1 MAGKQNFLAGR
12 TNMLCER
19 CGKREATVNVICVVN
34 NTKVSKWL
42 CESCAKEFAAE
53 GILSGQQ
60 GGGARNILEEIFK
73 PLRRLAEHSYEETYG
88 QKDHFYT
95 DMGERILAT
104 ARRTAARRQQEET
117 GTEHI
122 LWAMLQEPES
132 QAAHLLL
139 NCGVDKYT
147 LLGELETWMGKTVE
161 GANPVAYTNEASR
174 ALEYA
179 KSFSDSDGLYLTGS
193 GHLLLGLLAEEG
205 CVASRVLARFNISM
219 ERVQSMMHE
228 EFIRTRALPENNK
241 FKSQAKKEKAETEL
255 RKALKLLK
263 GFGRNLNELAEQG
276 KLDPVLGRE
285 KELEHVMR
293 ILCRRT
299 KNNPVLIGESG
310 VGKTAVAEGLAQQI
324 ANKSVP
330 EFLADKIIFS
340 LELGYVVAGAKYRGE
355 LEERLRN
362 IIEAVKRCPRI
373 ILFMDELQMLM
384 NGGDGSMNIGNIIKP
399 ALARGE
405 LHVIGAT
412 TLEDYRKSVEKD
424 AALERRFQP
433 VRVDAPDA
441 DTALRILKHLCGRYE
456 AYHHVRVTEEALEA
470 AVRLSDRYLPDRNLP
485 DKAIDILDEACASV
499 RLHSIRDYSGQMG
512 DPVVDADTVRLIVSH
527 WTNIPLTRLDA
538 AESGNLL
545 QLEKA
550 LHERI
555 VGQNDAVK
563 AVAQAVRRARAG
575 LKDPHR
581 PAGSFL
587 FLGPTGVGKT
597 ELAKAL
603 AENLFGDERAL
614 IRFDM
619 SEYMEKHTASR
630 LVGAPPGYVGYEEGG
645 RLTSAVKH
653 RPYSVI
659 LLDEIEKA
667 HPDIF
672 NLLLQIMED
681 GRLTDGQG
689 VTVDF
694 RNCVILM
701 TSNACAELMSDRHSL
716 GFAATAGDALANQKQ
731 NVLQGI
737 KDIFRPEFLNRLDEM
752 IVFDP
757 LGKKELSQIVDKMLD
772 DLQIRLKDTGM
783 RLRVTSAARDKL
795 LQEGMDPRY
804 GARPLR
810 RALQKEIEDELA
822 DLYLERTFTD
832 GDEIL
837 IDVIGG
843 EFSFSRL
850 KEAQPEDLVPIQGG
864 QNRV

>member
-1 MAGKQNFLAGR
+1 
-12 TNMLCER
+12 MLCER
-19 CGKREATVNVICVVN
+19 CGKREATVNVVCVIN
-34 NTKVSKWL
+34 DTRVSKWL

-53 GILSGQQ
+53 GVMAGQK
-60 GGGARNILEEIFK
+60 GENARNILEEFFK
-73 PLRRLAEHSYEETYG
+73 PLRRLAEKNYYAEQN

-95 DMGERILAT
+95 DLAEKILVA
-104 ARRTAARRQQEET
+104 ARRTAVQRQQEEI

-139 NCGVDKYT
+139 RCGVDKYT

-161 GANPVAYTNEASR
+161 GANPASYTKEAS
-174 ALEYA
+174 ASLQYA
-179 KSFSDSDGLYLTGS
+179 KSFSDADGLYLISS
-193 GHLLLGLLAEEG
+193 GHILLGLLAEEG
-205 CVASRVLARFNISM
+205 CVASRVLARFTIDMN
-219 ERVQSMMHE
+219 RVQVMMHE
-228 EFIRTRALPENNK
+228 EFIQTHALPEKNK
-241 FKSQAKKEKAETEL
+241 FKSQAKKEKAEAEL
-255 RKALKLLK
+255 QKALKLLN
-263 GFGRNLNELAEQG
+263 GFGRNLNELASQD
-276 KLDPVLGRE
+276 KLDPMLGRE

-310 VGKTAVAEGLAQQI
+310 VGKTAIAEGLAQRI
-324 ANKSVP
+324 ANGEVP
-330 EFLADKIIFS
+330 EFLSDKIIFS

-362 IIEAVKRCPRI
+362 IIEAVKHCPRI

-384 NGGDGSMNIGNIIKP
+384 NGGDGTMNIANIIKP

-433 VRVDAPDA
+433 VRVDAPDTEA
-441 DTALRILKHLCGRYE
+441 ALKILKRLSGRYE
-456 AYHHVRVTEEALEA
+456 RYHHVQVTEEALEA
-470 AVRLSDRYLPDRNLP
+470 AVKLSDRYLTDRNLP

-499 RLHSIRDYSGQMG
+499 RLHSSKDYSGQMG
-512 DPVVDADTVRLIVSH
+512 DPVVDADTVRHIISQ
-527 WTNIPLTRLDA
+527 WTNIPLTRLNA
-538 AESGNLL
+538 AESSSLL
-545 QLEKA
+545 QLENA

-555 VGQNDAVK
+555 VGQNAAVK
-563 AVAQAVRRARAG
+563 GVAQAVRRARAG
-575 LKDPHR
+575 LKDPRR
-581 PAGSFL
+581 PVGSFL

-614 IRFDM
+614 LRFDM

-630 LVGAPPGYVGYEEGG
+630 LIGAPPGYVGYEEGG
-645 RLTSAVKH
+645 RLTSAVKR
-653 RPYSVI
+653 RPYSII

-701 TSNACAELMSDRHSL
+701 TSNACAEMMSDRRSL
-716 GFAATAGDALANQKQ
+716 GFAADADTAVANQKQ
-731 NVLQGI
+731 NILQGI
-737 KDIFRPEFLNRLDEM
+737 KDIFRPEFLNRLDEI

-757 LGKKELSQIVDKMLD
+757 LGKKELAQIVDKMLEE
-772 DLQIRLKDTGM
+772 LQKRLQDTGM
-783 RLRVTSAARDKL
+783 SLRMTAAARDKL
-795 LQEGMDPRY
+795 LQTGMDVRY

-810 RALQKEIEDELA
+810 RALQKEIEDKLA
-822 DLYLERTFTD
+822 DLYLEGTFSA
-832 GDEIL
+832 GDHIL
-837 IDVIGG
+837 IDVLSGD
-843 EFSFSRL
+843 FSFSRL
-850 KEAQPEDLVPIQGG
+850 KEADTENMVPVQEE
-864 QNRV
+864 QNYG

>member
-1 MAGKQNFLAGR
+1 
-12 TNMLCER
+12 MLCER
-19 CGKREATVNVICVVN
+19 CGKREATVNVVCVVN
-34 NTKVSKWL
+34 NTRVSKWL
-42 CESCAKEFAAE
+42 CEQCAKEFAAE
-53 GILSGQQ
+53 GVLAGKN
-60 GGGARNILEEIFK
+60 GDGARNILEEIFK
-73 PLRRLAEHSYEETYG
+73 PLRRLAEKNYAEESS
-88 QKDHFYT
+88 QMNNFYT
-95 DMGERILAT
+95 GMAERILTA
-104 ARRTAARRQQEET
+104 ARRTATQRQQEEIGT
-117 GTEHI
+117 GHI
-122 LWAMLQEPES
+122 LWAMLQVPES

-139 NCGVDKYT
+139 RCGVDKYT

-161 GANPVAYTNEASR
+161 GANPVTYTREASG
-174 ALEYA
+174 AMEYA
-179 KSFSDSDGLYLTGS
+179 KSFSDADGLYLVGS
-193 GHLLLGLLAEEG
+193 GHILLGLLAEEG
-205 CVASRVLARFNISM
+205 CVASRVLARFNITM
-219 ERVQSMMHE
+219 NRVQAMMHE
-228 EFIRTRALPENNK
+228 EFIKTHTLPENNK
-241 FKSQAKKEKAETEL
+241 FKSQAKREKAEAEMQ
-255 RKALKLLK
+255 KALKLLK
-263 GFGRNLNELAEQG
+263 GFGRNLNDLAEQG
-276 KLDPVLGRE
+276 KLDPVWGRE

-310 VGKTAVAEGLAQQI
+310 VGKTAVAEGLAQMIVRHQ
-324 ANKSVP
+324 AP

-355 LEERLRN
+355 LEERLQN
-362 IIEAVKRCPRI
+362 IIEAVKNCPRI

-384 NGGDGSMNIGNIIKP
+384 NGGDGAMNIANIIKP

-441 DTALRILKHLCGRYE
+441 AAALRILKHLCERYE
-456 AYHHVRVTEEALEA
+456 NYHRVHVTEEALET
-470 AVRLSDRYLPDRNLP
+470 AVKLSDRYITDRNLP
-485 DKAIDILDEACASV
+485 DKAIDILDEACAS
-499 RLHSIRDYSGQMG
+499 IRMNSVKDYSGEMG
-512 DPVVDADTVRLIVSH
+512 DPVVDADTVRKIISH
-527 WTNIPLTRLDA
+527 WTNIPLTRINT
-538 AESGNLL
+538 AESDNLL
-545 QLEKA
+545 LLENA

-555 VGQNDAVK
+555 VGQNAAVK

-575 LKDPHR
+575 LKDPRR
-581 PAGSFL
+581 PVGSFL

-614 IRFDM
+614 LRFDM

-645 RLTSAVKH
+645 RLTSAVKR
-653 RPYSVI
+653 RPYSII

-701 TSNACAELMSDRHSL
+701 TSNACAELMSDKHSL
-716 GFAATAGDALANQKQ
+716 GFAADTGAAVASQKQ
-731 NVLQGI
+731 NILQGI
-737 KDIFRPEFLNRLDEM
+737 KDIFRPEFLNRLDEI

-757 LGKKELSQIVDKMLD
+757 LGKKELAQIVDNMLK
-772 DLQIRLKDTGM
+772 DLQKRLQETGL
-783 RLRVTSAARDKL
+783 RLRITSAAKDKL
-795 LQEGMDPRY
+795 LQTGMDVRY

-810 RALQKEIEDELA
+810 RALQKEIEDKLA
-822 DLYLERTFTD
+822 DLYLERTFTS
-832 GDEIL
+832 GDEVL
-837 IDVIGG
+837 IDVIGSD
-843 EFSFSRL
+843 FSFTRL
-850 KEAQPEDLVPIQGG
+850 KETQTENLVPVQEE
-864 QNRV
+864 QNHG

>member
-1 MAGKQNFLAGR
+1 
-12 TNMLCER
+12 MLCER
-19 CGKREATVNVICVVN
+19 CGKREATVNVVCVIN
-34 NTKVSKWL
+34 DTRVSKWL

-53 GILSGQQ
+53 GVMAGQK
-60 GGGARNILEEIFK
+60 GENARNILEEFFK
-73 PLRRLAEHSYEETYG
+73 PLRRLAEKNYYAEQN

-95 DMGERILAT
+95 DLAEKILAA
-104 ARRTAARRQQEET
+104 ARRTAVQRQQEEI

-139 NCGVDKYT
+139 RCGVDKYT

-161 GANPVAYTNEASR
+161 GANPASYTKEAAA
-174 ALEYA
+174 ALQYA
-179 KSFSDSDGLYLTGS
+179 KSFSDTDGLYLISS
-193 GHLLLGLLAEEG
+193 GHILLGLLAEEG
-205 CVASRVLARFNISM
+205 CVASRVLARFTIDMN
-219 ERVQSMMHE
+219 RVQVMMHE
-228 EFIRTRALPENNK
+228 EFIQTHALPEKNK
-241 FKSQAKKEKAETEL
+241 FKSQAKKEKAEAEL
-255 RKALKLLK
+255 QKALKLLN
-263 GFGRNLNELAEQG
+263 GFGRNLNELASQD
-276 KLDPVLGRE
+276 KLDPMLGRE

-310 VGKTAVAEGLAQQI
+310 VGKTAIAEGLAQRI
-324 ANKSVP
+324 ANGEVP
-330 EFLADKIIFS
+330 EFLSDKIIFS

-362 IIEAVKRCPRI
+362 IIEAVKHCPRI

-384 NGGDGSMNIGNIIKP
+384 NGGDGTMNIANIIKP

-433 VRVDAPDA
+433 VRVDAPDTEA
-441 DTALRILKHLCGRYE
+441 ALKILKRLSGRYE
-456 AYHHVRVTEEALEA
+456 RYHHVQVTEEALEA
-470 AVRLSDRYLPDRNLP
+470 AVKLSDRYLTDRNLP

-499 RLHSIRDYSGQMG
+499 RLHSSKDYSGQMG
-512 DPVVDADTVRLIVSH
+512 DPVVDADTVRHIISQ
-527 WTNIPLTRLDA
+527 WTNIPLTRLNA
-538 AESGNLL
+538 AESSSLL
-545 QLEKA
+545 QLENA

-555 VGQNDAVK
+555 VGQNAAVK
-563 AVAQAVRRARAG
+563 GVAQAVRRARAG
-575 LKDPHR
+575 LKDPRR
-581 PAGSFL
+581 PVGSFL

-614 IRFDM
+614 LRFDM

-630 LVGAPPGYVGYEEGG
+630 LIGAPPGYVGYEEGG
-645 RLTSAVKH
+645 RLTSAVKR
-653 RPYSVI
+653 RPYSII

-701 TSNACAELMSDRHSL
+701 TSNACAEMMSDRRSL
-716 GFAATAGDALANQKQ
+716 GFAADADTAVANQKQ
-731 NVLQGI
+731 NILQGI
-737 KDIFRPEFLNRLDEM
+737 KDIFRPEFLNRLDEI

-757 LGKKELSQIVDKMLD
+757 LGKKELAQIVDKMLEE
-772 DLQIRLKDTGM
+772 LQKRLQDTGM
-783 RLRVTSAARDKL
+783 SLRMTAAARDKL
-795 LQEGMDPRY
+795 LQTGMDVRY

-810 RALQKEIEDELA
+810 RALQKEIEDKLA
-822 DLYLERTFTD
+822 DLYLEGTFSA
-832 GDEIL
+832 GDHIL
-837 IDVIGG
+837 IDVLSGD
-843 EFSFSRL
+843 FSFSRL
-850 KEAQPEDLVPIQGG
+850 KEADTENMVPVQEE
-864 QNRV
+864 QNYG

>member
-1 MAGKQNFLAGR
+1 
-12 TNMLCER
+12 MLCER
-19 CGKREATVNVICVVN
+19 CGKREATVNVVCVIN
-34 NTKVSKWL
+34 DTRVSKWL

-53 GILSGQQ
+53 GVMAGQK
-60 GGGARNILEEIFK
+60 GENARNILEEFFK
-73 PLRRLAEHSYEETYG
+73 PLRRLAEKNYHAEQN

-95 DMGERILAT
+95 DLAEKILVA
-104 ARRTAARRQQEET
+104 ARRTAVQRQQEEI

-139 NCGVDKYT
+139 RCGVDKYT

-161 GANPVAYTNEASR
+161 GANPASYT
-174 ALEYA
+174 YA
-179 KSFSDSDGLYLTGS
+179 KSFSDADGLYLISS
-193 GHLLLGLLAEEG
+193 GHILLGLLAEDG
-205 CVASRVLARFNISM
+205 CVASRVLARFTIDMN
-219 ERVQSMMHE
+219 RVQVMMHE
-228 EFIRTRALPENNK
+228 EFIQTHALPEKNK
-241 FKSQAKKEKAETEL
+241 FKSQAKKEKAEAEL
-255 RKALKLLK
+255 QKALKLLN
-263 GFGRNLNELAEQG
+263 GFGRNLNELASQD
-276 KLDPVLGRE
+276 KLDPMLGRE

-310 VGKTAVAEGLAQQI
+310 VGKTAIAEGLAQRI
-324 ANKSVP
+324 ANREVP
-330 EFLADKIIFS
+330 EFLSDKIIFS

-362 IIEAVKRCPRI
+362 IIEAVKHCPRI

-384 NGGDGSMNIGNIIKP
+384 NGGDGTMNIANIIKP

-433 VRVDAPDA
+433 VRVDAPDTEA
-441 DTALRILKHLCGRYE
+441 ALKILKRLSGRYE
-456 AYHHVRVTEEALEA
+456 RYHHVQVTEEALEA
-470 AVRLSDRYLPDRNLP
+470 AVKLSDRYLTDRNLP

-499 RLHSIRDYSGQMG
+499 RLHSSKDYSGQMG
-512 DPVVDADTVRLIVSH
+512 DPVVDADTVRHIISQ
-527 WTNIPLTRLDA
+527 WTNIPLTRLNA
-538 AESGNLL
+538 AESSSLL
-545 QLEKA
+545 QLENA

-555 VGQNDAVK
+555 VGQNAAVK
-563 AVAQAVRRARAG
+563 GVAQAVRRARAG
-575 LKDPHR
+575 LKDPRR
-581 PAGSFL
+581 PVGSFL

-614 IRFDM
+614 LRFDM

-630 LVGAPPGYVGYEEGG
+630 LIGAPPGYVGYEEGG
-645 RLTSAVKH
+645 RLTSAVKR
-653 RPYSVI
+653 RPYSII

-701 TSNACAELMSDRHSL
+701 TSNACAEMMSDRRSL
-716 GFAATAGDALANQKQ
+716 GFAADADTAVANQKQ
-731 NVLQGI
+731 NILQGI
-737 KDIFRPEFLNRLDEM
+737 KDIFRPEFLNRLDEI

-757 LGKKELSQIVDKMLD
+757 LGKKELAQIVDKMLEE
-772 DLQIRLKDTGM
+772 LQKRLLDTGM
-783 RLRVTSAARDKL
+783 SLRMTAAARDKL
-795 LQEGMDPRY
+795 LQTGMDVRY

-810 RALQKEIEDELA
+810 RALQKEIEDKLA
-822 DLYLERTFTD
+822 DLYLEGTFSA
-832 GDEIL
+832 GDHIL
-837 IDVIGG
+837 IDVLSGD
-843 EFSFSRL
+843 FSFSRL
-850 KEAQPEDLVPIQGG
+850 KEAETENMVPVQEE
-864 QNRV
+864 QNYG

>member
-1 MAGKQNFLAGR
+1 
-12 TNMLCER
+12 MLCER
-19 CGKREATVNVICVVN
+19 CGEKEATVNVVCVVN
-34 NTKVSKWL
+34 NTRVSKWL
-42 CESCAKEFAAE
+42 CDSCAKEFATE
-53 GILSGQQ
+53 GFLSGKN
-60 GGGARNILEEIFK
+60 GEGTRNILEEIFK
-73 PLRRLAEHSYEETYG
+73 PLRRLAEKNTEG
-88 QKDHFYT
+88 VFDQKNHFYT
-95 DMGERILAT
+95 DITESILSA
-104 ARRTAARRQQEET
+104 ARRTAARRQQEEI

-122 LWAMLQEPES
+122 LWAMLQEPDS
-132 QAAHLLL
+132 QAAGLLL
-139 NCGVDKYT
+139 KCGVDKYT
-147 LLGELETWMGKTVE
+147 LLGELETWMGKTAD
-161 GANPVAYTNEASR
+161 GAGPVSYTKEAAR
-174 ALEYA
+174 AMEYA
-179 KSFSDSDGLYLTGS
+179 RSFADADGLYLTSS
-193 GHLLLGLLAEEG
+193 GHLLLGLLAEDG
-205 CVASRVLARFNISM
+205 CVASRVLARFNIGM
-219 ERVQSMMHE
+219 DKVQSMMHE
-228 EFIRTRALPENNK
+228 EFIRTHLLPEGNK
-241 FKSQAKKEKAETEL
+241 FKSQAKKEKEEAEL

-263 GFGRNLNELAEQG
+263 GFGRNLNDLAGQG

-310 VGKTAVAEGLAQQI
+310 VGKTAIAEGLAQKI
-324 ANKSVP
+324 VNKEAP

-362 IIEAVKRCPRI
+362 IIEAVKHCPRI

-384 NGGDGSMNIGNIIKP
+384 NGGDGTANIANIIKP

-405 LHVIGAT
+405 LHVMGAT

-433 VRVDAPDA
+433 VRVDAPDTA
-441 DTALRILKHLCGRYE
+441 AALRILKRLCERYE
-456 AYHHVRVTEEALEA
+456 SFHRVHVTEEALDA

-499 RLHSIRDYSGQMG
+499 RMHSTKDYTGQMG
-512 DPVVDADTVRLIVSH
+512 DPVVDGDTVRQIISQ
-527 WTNIPLTRLDA
+527 WTNIPLTRLDM
-538 AESGNLL
+538 AESANLL
-545 QLEKA
+545 QLENA
-550 LHERI
+550 LHQRI
-555 VGQNDAVK
+555 VGQNTAVR

-575 LKDPHR
+575 LKDLHR

-630 LVGAPPGYVGYEEGG
+630 LIGAPPGYVGYEEGG

-701 TSNACAELMSDRHSL
+701 TSNACAEVMSDRHAL
-716 GFAATAGDALANQKQ
+716 GFTADSGAETAVRKES
-731 NVLQGI
+731 VLQGI
-737 KDIFRPEFLNRLDEM
+737 REIFRPEFLNRVDEI

-757 LGKKELSQIVDKMLD
+757 LGKKELAQIVDKLLD
-772 DLQIRLKDTGM
+772 GLQARLKETGIQ
-783 RLRVTSAARDKL
+783 LQVTQAARDKL
-795 LQEGMDPRY
+795 LLTGMDPRY

-810 RALQKEIEDELA
+810 RALQKEIEDKVA
-822 DLYLERTFTD
+822 DLYLERTFTE
-832 GDEIL
+832 GDVIL
-837 IDVIGG
+837 IDVIGTD
-843 EFSFSRL
+843 FSFTSV
-850 KEAQPEDLVPIQGG
+850 KETQADTLVTVQEG

>member
-1 MAGKQNFLAGR
+1 
-12 TNMLCER
+12 MLCER
-19 CGKREATVNVICVVN
+19 CGKREATVNVVCVVN
-34 NTKVSKWL
+34 NTRVSKWL
-42 CESCAKEFAAE
+42 CETCAKEFATE
-53 GILSGQQ
+53 GVLSGQN
-60 GGGARNILEEIFK
+60 GEGARNILEEIFK
-73 PLRRLAEHSYEETYG
+73 PLRKLAEQNYYEEAVG
-88 QKDHFYT
+88 QKNHFYT
-95 DMGERILAT
+95 ELAERILAT
-104 ARRTAARRQQEET
+104 ARRTANQRQQEEI

-139 NCGVDKYT
+139 RCGVDKYT
-147 LLGELETWMGKTVE
+147 LLGELETWMGKSAE
-161 GANPVAYTNEASR
+161 GANPVTYTKEASR
-174 ALEYA
+174 VMEYA
-179 KSFSDSDGLYLTGS
+179 KSFADADGLYLISS
-193 GHLLLGLLAEEG
+193 GHILLGLLAEDG
-205 CVASRVLARFNISM
+205 CVAERVLQRFAIDMN
-219 ERVQSMMHE
+219 RVQVMMHE
-228 EFIRTRALPENNK
+228 EFIKTHSLPEKNK
-241 FKSQAKKEKAETEL
+241 FKSQAKKEKAEAEMQ
-255 RKALKLLK
+255 KALKLLK
-263 GFGRNLNELAEQG
+263 GFGRNLNELAAQD

-310 VGKTAVAEGLAQQI
+310 VGKTAVAEGLAQRI
-324 ANKSVP
+324 VNGEAP
-330 EFLADKIIFS
+330 EFLSDKIIFS

-355 LEERLRN
+355 LEERLRD

-384 NGGDGSMNIGNIIKP
+384 NGGDGTMNIANIIKP

-441 DTALRILKHLCGRYE
+441 ASALKILKRLCGRYE
-456 AYHHVRVTEEALEA
+456 KYHHVQVTEDALEA
-470 AVRLSDRYLPDRNLP
+470 AVKLSDRYITDRNLP

-499 RLHSIRDYSGQMG
+499 RLHSSKDYSGQMG
-512 DPVVDADTVRLIVSH
+512 DPVVDADTVRQIISQ
-527 WTNIPLTRLDA
+527 WTNIPLTRLNA
-538 AESGNLL
+538 AESSSLL
-545 QLEKA
+545 QLEEA

-555 VGQNDAVK
+555 VGQGKAVK

-575 LKDPHR
+575 LKDPNR
-581 PAGSFL
+581 PMGSFL

-614 IRFDM
+614 LRFDM

-630 LVGAPPGYVGYEEGG
+630 LIGAPPGYVGYEEGG
-645 RLTSAVKH
+645 RLTSAVKR
-653 RPYSVI
+653 RPYSIV

-701 TSNACAELMSDRHSL
+701 TSNACAEMMSDRRSL
-716 GFAATAGDALANQKQ
+716 GFAADADTAVANQKQ

-737 KDIFRPEFLNRLDEM
+737 KDIFRPEFLNRLDE
-752 IVFDP
+752 IVVFDP
-757 LGKKELSQIVDKMLD
+757 LGKKELAQIVDKMLE
-772 DLQIRLKDTGM
+772 DLQKRLRDTGM
-783 RLRVTSAARDKL
+783 RLRMTAAARDKL
-795 LQEGMDPRY
+795 LQSGMDVRY

-810 RALQKEIEDELA
+810 RALQKEIEDKLA
-822 DLYLERTFTD
+822 DLYLERTFAA

-837 IDVIGG
+837 IDVMAGD
-843 EFSFSRL
+843 FSFSRM
-850 KEAQPEDLVPIQGG
+850 KEADTENMVPVQEE
-864 QNRV
+864 QNYG

>member
-1 MAGKQNFLAGR
+1 
-12 TNMLCER
+12 MLCER
-19 CGKREATVNVICVVN
+19 CGKREATVNVVCVVN
-34 NTKVSKWL
+34 DTRVSKWL
-42 CESCAKEFAAE
+42 CESCAKEFATE
-53 GILSGQQ
+53 GVLAGQK
-60 GGGARNILEEIFK
+60 GESARNILEEIFK
-73 PLRRLAEHSYEETYG
+73 PLRRLAEKNYYEESS

-95 DMGERILAT
+95 DLAERILAT
-104 ARRTAARRQQEET
+104 ARRTAVQRQQEEI

-139 NCGVDKYT
+139 RCGVDKYT

-161 GANPVAYTNEASR
+161 GANPVTYTKEAASVMH
-174 ALEYA
+174 YA
-179 KSFSDSDGLYLTGS
+179 KSFSDADGLYLTGS
-193 GHLLLGLLAEEG
+193 GHILLGLLAEEG
-205 CVASRVLARFNISM
+205 CVASRVLGRFNITM
-219 ERVQSMMHE
+219 NRVQVMMHE
-228 EFIRTRALPENNK
+228 EFIQTHSLPEKNK
-241 FKSQAKKEKAETEL
+241 FKSQAKKEKAEAEMQ
-255 RKALKLLK
+255 KALKLLK
-263 GFGRNLNELAEQG
+263 GFGRNLNELAGQD

-310 VGKTAVAEGLAQQI
+310 VGKTAVAEGLAQRI
-324 ANKSVP
+324 VNGEVP
-330 EFLADKIIFS
+330 EFLSDKIIFS

-362 IIEAVKRCPRI
+362 IIEAVKQCPRI

-384 NGGDGSMNIGNIIKP
+384 NGGDGTMNIANVIKP

-433 VRVDAPDA
+433 VRVDAPDT
-441 DTALRILKHLCGRYE
+441 DTALKILKRLCGRYE
-456 AYHHVRVTEEALEA
+456 KYHHVQVTEEALEA
-470 AVRLSDRYLPDRNLP
+470 AVKLSDRYLTDRNLP
-485 DKAIDILDEACASV
+485 DKAIDILDEACASIK
-499 RLHSIRDYSGQMG
+499 LHSCKDYSGEMG
-512 DPVVDADTVRLIVSH
+512 NPVVDADTVRHIISQ
-527 WTNIPLTRLDA
+527 WTNIPLTRLNA
-538 AESGNLL
+538 AESSSLL
-545 QLEKA
+545 QLEEA
-550 LHERI
+550 LHKRI
-555 VGQNDAVK
+555 VGQNTAVK

-581 PAGSFL
+581 PTGSFL

-614 IRFDM
+614 LRFDM

-630 LVGAPPGYVGYEEGG
+630 LIGAPPGYVGYEEGG
-645 RLTSAVKH
+645 RLTSAVKR
-653 RPYSVI
+653 RPYSIV

-701 TSNACAELMSDRHSL
+701 TSNACAEMMSDKRSL
-716 GFAATAGDALANQKQ
+716 GFAADADTAVANQKQ
-731 NVLQGI
+731 NILQGI
-737 KDIFRPEFLNRLDEM
+737 KEIFRPEFLNRLDE
-752 IVFDP
+752 IVVFDP
-757 LGKKELSQIVDKMLD
+757 LGKKELAQIVDRMLEE
-772 DLQIRLKDTGM
+772 LQKRLQDTGM
-783 RLRVTSAARDKL
+783 RLRVTAAARDKL
-795 LQEGMDPRY
+795 LQTGMDVRY

-810 RALQKEIEDELA
+810 RALQKEIEDKLA
-822 DLYLERTFTD
+822 DLYLEKTFTA

-843 EFSFSRL
+843 NFVFSRM
-850 KEAQPEDLVPIQGG
+850 KEAETENMVPVQEE
-864 QNRV
+864 QNYG

>member
-1 MAGKQNFLAGR
+1 M
-12 TNMLCER
+12 
-19 CGKREATVNVICVVN
+19 
-34 NTKVSKWL
+34 
-42 CESCAKEFAAE
+42 
-53 GILSGQQ
+53 
-60 GGGARNILEEIFK
+60 
-73 PLRRLAEHSYEETYG
+73 
-88 QKDHFYT
+88 QK
-95 DMGERILAT
+95 
-104 ARRTAARRQQEET
+104 
-117 GTEHI
+117 
-122 LWAMLQEPES
+122 
-132 QAAHLLL
+132 
-139 NCGVDKYT
+139 
-147 LLGELETWMGKTVE
+147 
-161 GANPVAYTNEASR
+161 
-174 ALEYA
+174 ALE
-179 KSFSDSDGLYLTGS
+179 
-193 GHLLLGLLAEEG
+193 
-205 CVASRVLARFNISM
+205 
-219 ERVQSMMHE
+219 
-228 EFIRTRALPENNK
+228 
-241 FKSQAKKEKAETEL
+241 
-255 RKALKLLK
+255 LLK
-263 GFGRNLNELAEQG
+263 GFGRNLNELAAED

-310 VGKTAVAEGLAQQI
+310 VGKTAVAEGLAQRI
-324 ANKSVP
+324 VNGEAP
-330 EFLADKIIFS
+330 EFLSDKIIFS

-355 LEERLRN
+355 LEERLRD
-362 IIEAVKRCPRI
+362 IIDSVKRCPWI

-384 NGGDGSMNIGNIIKP
+384 NGGDGTMNIANIIKP

-441 DTALRILKHLCGRYE
+441 ASALKILKRLCGRYE
-456 AYHHVRVTEEALEA
+456 KYHHVQVTEEALEA
-470 AVRLSDRYLPDRNLP
+470 AVKLSDRYITDRNLP

-499 RLHSIRDYSGQMG
+499 RLHSSKDYSGQMG
-512 DPVVDADTVRLIVSH
+512 DPVVDADTVRHIISQ
-527 WTNIPLTRLDA
+527 WTNIPLTRLNA
-538 AESGNLL
+538 AESTSLL
-545 QLEKA
+545 QLEEA

-555 VGQNDAVK
+555 VGQGKAVK

-581 PAGSFL
+581 PMGSFL

-614 IRFDM
+614 LRFDM

-630 LVGAPPGYVGYEEGG
+630 LIGAPPGYVGYEEGG
-645 RLTSAVKH
+645 RLTSAVKR
-653 RPYSVI
+653 RPYSIV

-701 TSNACAELMSDRHSL
+701 TSNACAELMSDRRSL
-716 GFAATAGDALANQKQ
+716 GFAVDADTAVANQKQ

-737 KDIFRPEFLNRLDEM
+737 KDIFRPEFLNRLDEI

-757 LGKKELSQIVDKMLD
+757 LGKKELAQIVDKMLEE
-772 DLQIRLKDTGM
+772 LQKRLRDTGL
-783 RLRVTSAARDKL
+783 RLRMTAAARDKL
-795 LQEGMDPRY
+795 LQSGMDVRY

-810 RALQKEIEDELA
+810 RALQKEIEDKLA
-822 DLYLERTFTD
+822 DLYLERTFAA

-837 IDVIGG
+837 IDVIAGD
-843 EFSFSRL
+843 FSFSRM
-850 KEAQPEDLVPIQGG
+850 KEAETENMVPVQEE
-864 QNRV
+864 QNYG

>member
-1 MAGKQNFLAGR
+1 
-12 TNMLCER
+12 MLCER
-19 CGKREATVNVICVVN
+19 CGKREATVNVVCVIN
-34 NTKVSKWL
+34 DTRVSKWL

-53 GILSGQQ
+53 GVMAGQK
-60 GGGARNILEEIFK
+60 GENARNILVEFFK
-73 PLRRLAEHSYEETYG
+73 PLRRLAEKNYYAEQN

-95 DMGERILAT
+95 DLAEKILVG
-104 ARRTAARRQQEET
+104 ARRTAVQRQQEEI

-139 NCGVDKYT
+139 RCGVDKYT

-161 GANPVAYTNEASR
+161 GANPASYTKEASA
-174 ALEYA
+174 ALHYA
-179 KSFSDSDGLYLTGS
+179 KSFSDTDGLYLISS
-193 GHLLLGLLAEEG
+193 GHILLGLLAEEG
-205 CVASRVLARFNISM
+205 CVASRVLARFTIDMN
-219 ERVQSMMHE
+219 RVQVMMHE
-228 EFIRTRALPENNK
+228 EFIQTHALPEKNK
-241 FKSQAKKEKAETEL
+241 FKSQAKKEKAEAEL
-255 RKALKLLK
+255 QKALKLLN
-263 GFGRNLNELAEQG
+263 GFGRNLNELASQD
-276 KLDPVLGRE
+276 KLDPMLGRE

-310 VGKTAVAEGLAQQI
+310 VGKTAIAEGLAQRI
-324 ANKSVP
+324 ANGEVP
-330 EFLADKIIFS
+330 EFLSDKIIFS

-362 IIEAVKRCPRI
+362 IIEAVKHCPRI

-384 NGGDGSMNIGNIIKP
+384 NGGDGTMNIANIIKP

-433 VRVDAPDA
+433 VRVDAPDTEA
-441 DTALRILKHLCGRYE
+441 ALKILKRLSGRYE
-456 AYHHVRVTEEALEA
+456 RYHHVQVTEEALEA
-470 AVRLSDRYLPDRNLP
+470 AVKLSDRYLTDRNLP

-499 RLHSIRDYSGQMG
+499 RLHSSKDYSGQMG
-512 DPVVDADTVRLIVSH
+512 DPVVDADTVRHIISQ
-527 WTNIPLTRLDA
+527 WTNIPLTRLNA
-538 AESGNLL
+538 AESSSLL
-545 QLEKA
+545 QLENA

-555 VGQNDAVK
+555 VGQNAAVK
-563 AVAQAVRRARAG
+563 GVAQAVRRARAG
-575 LKDPHR
+575 LKDPRR
-581 PAGSFL
+581 PVGSFL

-614 IRFDM
+614 LRFDM

-630 LVGAPPGYVGYEEGG
+630 LIGAPPGYVGYEEGG
-645 RLTSAVKH
+645 RLTSAVKR
-653 RPYSVI
+653 RPYSII

-701 TSNACAELMSDRHSL
+701 TSNACAEMMSDRRSL
-716 GFAATAGDALANQKQ
+716 GFAADADTAVANQKQ
-731 NVLQGI
+731 NILQGI
-737 KDIFRPEFLNRLDEM
+737 KDIFRPEFLNRLDEI

-757 LGKKELSQIVDKMLD
+757 LGKKELAQIVDKMLEE
-772 DLQIRLKDTGM
+772 LQKRLQDTGM
-783 RLRVTSAARDKL
+783 SLRMTAAARDKL
-795 LQEGMDPRY
+795 LQTGMDVRY

-810 RALQKEIEDELA
+810 RALQKEIEDKLA
-822 DLYLERTFTD
+822 DLYLEGTFSA
-832 GDEIL
+832 GDHIL
-837 IDVIGG
+837 IDVLSGD
-843 EFSFSRL
+843 FSFSRL
-850 KEAQPEDLVPIQGG
+850 KEAETENMVPVQEE
-864 QNRV
+864 QNYG

>member
-1 MAGKQNFLAGR
+1 
-12 TNMLCER
+12 MLCER
-19 CGKREATVNVICVVN
+19 CGKREATVNVVCVVN
-34 NTKVSKWL
+34 NTRVSKWL
-42 CESCAKEFAAE
+42 CESCAKEFATE
-53 GILSGQQ
+53 GVLSGQN
-60 GGGARNILEEIFK
+60 GEGARNILEEIFK
-73 PLRRLAEHSYEETYG
+73 PLRKLAEKNYYEEAVG

-95 DMGERILAT
+95 GLAERILAT
-104 ARRTAARRQQEET
+104 ARRTANQRQQEEI

-139 NCGVDKYT
+139 RCGVDKYT
-147 LLGELETWMGKTVE
+147 LLGELETWMRKSAE
-161 GANPVAYTNEASR
+161 GANPVTYTKEASR
-174 ALEYA
+174 AMEYA
-179 KSFSDSDGLYLTGS
+179 KSFADADGLYQISS
-193 GHLLLGLLAEEG
+193 GHILLGLLAEDG
-205 CVASRVLARFNISM
+205 CVAERVLQRFAIDMN
-219 ERVQSMMHE
+219 RVQVMMHE
-228 EFIRTRALPENNK
+228 EFIKTHSLPEKNK
-241 FKSQAKKEKAETEL
+241 FKSQAKKEKAEAEVQ
-255 RKALKLLK
+255 KALKLLK
-263 GFGRNLNELAEQG
+263 GFGRNLNELAAQD

-310 VGKTAVAEGLAQQI
+310 VGKTAVAEGLAQRI
-324 ANKSVP
+324 VNGEAP
-330 EFLADKIIFS
+330 EFLSDKIIFS

-355 LEERLRN
+355 LEERLRD

-384 NGGDGSMNIGNIIKP
+384 NGGDGTMNIANIIKP

-441 DTALRILKHLCGRYE
+441 ASALKILKRLCGRYE
-456 AYHHVRVTEEALEA
+456 KYHHVQVTEDALEA
-470 AVRLSDRYLPDRNLP
+470 AVKLSDRYITDRNLP

-499 RLHSIRDYSGQMG
+499 RLHSSKDYSGQMG
-512 DPVVDADTVRLIVSH
+512 DPVVDADTVRQIISQ
-527 WTNIPLTRLDA
+527 WTNIPLTRLNA
-538 AESGNLL
+538 AESSSLL
-545 QLEKA
+545 QLEEA

-555 VGQNDAVK
+555 VGQGKAVK

-581 PAGSFL
+581 PMGSFL

-614 IRFDM
+614 LRFDM

-630 LVGAPPGYVGYEEGG
+630 LIGAPPGYVGYEEGG
-645 RLTSAVKH
+645 RLTSAVKR
-653 RPYSVI
+653 RPYSIV

-701 TSNACAELMSDRHSL
+701 TSNACAEMMSDRHSL
-716 GFAATAGDALANQKQ
+716 GFAADADAAVANQKQ

-737 KDIFRPEFLNRLDEM
+737 KDIFRPEFLNRLDE
-752 IVFDP
+752 IVVFDP
-757 LGKKELSQIVDKMLD
+757 LGKKELAQIVDKMLEE
-772 DLQIRLKDTGM
+772 LQKRLRETGM
-783 RLRVTSAARDKL
+783 RLRMTAAARDKL
-795 LQEGMDPRY
+795 LQSGMDVRY

-810 RALQKEIEDELA
+810 RALQKEIEDKLA
-822 DLYLERTFTD
+822 DLYLERTFAA

-837 IDVIGG
+837 IDVIAGD
-843 EFSFSRL
+843 FSFSRM
-850 KEAQPEDLVPIQGG
+850 KEADTENMVPVQEE
-864 QNRV
+864 QNYG